1 MFKNILLAVDGSAYT
16 DSVLSHGI
24 ELAGRFGSRLNL
36 LTVAD
41 VRIFEWASAVG
52 SDGFISIVPSSSYQ
66 EASRSLLEEKCDK
79 ILAKCTHLLRESGI
93 PFSAQKSIGAP
104 VDLILEHALVADLLV
119 LGKRGEFAR
128 WDARSLGATVEAVSR
143 LVRKPLLAVG
153 QEFSPIRDILV
164 GYDGSD
170 HANRAL
176 QYAAHL
182 AEAAGGRVGV
192 LCVSD
197 DSELAGYYLGLASTY
212 LAGYKVG
219 VNTLALTG
227 RPDEILVRHAAAEGY
242 GMIAIGAYGHS
253 RIRETLL
260 GSTTDHILRQAET
273 PLLLAK

>member
-1 MFKNILLAVDGSAYT
+1 MFKNILLAVDGSTYT

-24 ELAGRFGSRLNL
+24 ELAGRFSSHLSL

-79 ILAKCTHLLRESGI
+79 ILAKSSALLKQSGI
-93 PFSAQKSIGAP
+93 PFSAHKSIGAP
-104 VDLILEHALVADLLV
+104 VDVILEHSQTADMLI
-119 LGKRGEFAR
+119 LGQRGEFAH
-128 WDARSLGATVEAVSR
+128 WDAKTLGATVEEVSR
-143 LVRKPLLAVG
+143 MVRKPVLAVR
-153 QEFSPIRDILV
+153 QEFAPIRDILV

-182 AEAAGGRVGV
+182 AEAAGGKVGV
-192 LCVSD
+192 LCVSED
-197 DSELAGYYLGLASTY
+197 NELANHYLGIASTY
-212 LAGYKVG
+212 LGNYKV
-219 VNTLALTG
+219 TAETFILTG
-227 RPDEILVRHAAAEGY
+227 RPDEALVKHAAQKQY
-242 GMIAIGAYGHS
+242 SLIAIGAYGHS
-253 RIRETLL
+253 LIRETLL
-260 GSTTDHILRQAET
+260 GSTTDRILRQAET